1 MKNAITAHATKNA
14 ATNPTAV
21 AIHCCCVSAAPCFR
35 RLYAEAANMVGIA
48 RKKEY
53 STATCREV
61 PSISEPR
68 IVDAEREV
76 PGIIA
81 RHCTMPIRNARLKLS
96 SSVLETMMV
105 RLNDSIQSSATQPP
119 NSAIATGR
127 EL

>member
-1 MKNAITAHATKNA
+1 
-14 ATNPTAV
+14 
-21 AIHCCCVSAAPCFR
+21 
-35 RLYAEAANMVGIA
+35 MVGIA

-81 RHCTMPIRNARLKLS
+81 RHCTTPIMNARLKLS
-96 SSVLETMMV
+96 SSELETTTG
-105 RLNDSIQSSATQPP
+105 RLIASIQSSAMPP
-119 NSAIATGR
+119 TISAIATVSV
-127 EL
+127 L